1 VCFCVLAILGLHR
14 FGAIDA
20 SPASPASSS
29 ADRVTPTNTLGSARF
44 SHGLLRHPK
53 EPLDCAPDATGAV
66 HCVSPGAFK
75 AVPVARDGTPVEA
88 VTAPLSKTHHGV
100 HAESVE
106 ADHRLAHDSASAHET
121 LMAQIACAPDASGVT
136 RCVTPG
142 AFPAARDVMPDGSPV
157 PRPRHKA
164 SIKPRRHATKLGSA
178 HSHSKSAPADEDA
191 ATKGMSC
198 RPGPDGSMRCT
209 SPGAFPAVNPDAL
222 EVPRSKDEGESSTA
236 SAGKARKSAS
246 SEKEETESS
255 KKDSKHSKK
264 HSKKDSKKEPE
275 TPKDVVKEDADAQ
288 VLSEANAVAFED
300 MADER
305 RERHPATYQVVDAA
319 YQAQRTKDLEAQA
332 KAEAKAAKKAV
343 YTAHEDASELAERE
357 KRSWEASAATEI
369 TPDRMAQFKEMEME
383 DARAETETEAN
394 AVDDAVDDKPKRLH
408 EPRLFCTPDENGKM
422 KCVHSLVAAAQ

>member
-1 VCFCVLAILGLHR
+1 M
-14 FGAIDA
+14 
-20 SPASPASSS
+20 
-29 ADRVTPTNTLGSARF
+29 
-44 SHGLLRHPK
+44 LRHPK

-394 AVDDAVDDKPKRLH
+394 AVDDAVDEKPKRLH

>member
-1 VCFCVLAILGLHR
+1 MCFCVLAILGLHR

-300 MADER
+300 MVDER

>member
-1 VCFCVLAILGLHR
+1 MCFCVLAILGLHR

-275 TPKDVVKEDADAQ
+275 TPKGVVKEDADAQ

-394 AVDDAVDDKPKRLH
+394 AVDDAVDEKPKRLH

>member
-1 VCFCVLAILGLHR
+1 
-14 FGAIDA
+14 
-20 SPASPASSS
+20 
-29 ADRVTPTNTLGSARF
+29 
-44 SHGLLRHPK
+44 LLRHPK

-88 VTAPLSKTHHGV
+88 VTAPLSKTHHSV

-164 SIKPRRHATKLGSA
+164 SIKPRRHATKLGSPRN
-178 HSHSKSAPADEDA
+178 SHSKSAPADEDA

-222 EVPRSKDEGESSTA
+222 EVPHTRTKETKSESSTA

-246 SEKEETESS
+246 SSEKETE
-255 KKDSKHSKK
+255 KDSKKHSKK
-264 HSKKDSKKEPE
+264 HSKMEKKEPE
-275 TPKDVVKEDADAQ
+275 TPEDVVKEDADAQ

>member
-1 VCFCVLAILGLHR
+1 
-14 FGAIDA
+14 
-20 SPASPASSS
+20 
-29 ADRVTPTNTLGSARF
+29 VTPTNTLGSARF

-394 AVDDAVDDKPKRLH
+394 AVDDAVDEKPKRLH

>member
-1 VCFCVLAILGLHR
+1 MCFCVLAILGLHR

-106 ADHRLAHDSASAHET
+106 ADHRLAHDSNSAHET

-394 AVDDAVDDKPKRLH
+394 AVDDAVDEKPKRLH

>member
-1 VCFCVLAILGLHR
+1 
-14 FGAIDA
+14 
-20 SPASPASSS
+20 
-29 ADRVTPTNTLGSARF
+29 
-44 SHGLLRHPK
+44 
-53 EPLDCAPDATGAV
+53 
-66 HCVSPGAFK
+66 
-75 AVPVARDGTPVEA
+75 
-88 VTAPLSKTHHGV
+88 
-100 HAESVE
+100 
-106 ADHRLAHDSASAHET
+106 
-121 LMAQIACAPDASGVT
+121 
-136 RCVTPG
+136 
-142 AFPAARDVMPDGSPV
+142 
-157 PRPRHKA
+157 
-164 SIKPRRHATKLGSA
+164 
-178 HSHSKSAPADEDA
+178 
-191 ATKGMSC
+191 
-198 RPGPDGSMRCT
+198 MRCT

-222 EVPRSKDEGESSTA
+222 EVPHTRTEETKSESSTA

-246 SEKEETESS
+246 SYEKETE
-255 KKDSKHSKK
+255 KDSKK
-264 HSKKDSKKEPE
+264 HEKDSKKDSKKYSKKEKKEPE
-275 TPKDVVKEDADAQ
+275 TPEDVVKEDADAQ

>member
-1 VCFCVLAILGLHR
+1 
-14 FGAIDA
+14 
-20 SPASPASSS
+20 
-29 ADRVTPTNTLGSARF
+29 
-44 SHGLLRHPK
+44 
-53 EPLDCAPDATGAV
+53 
-66 HCVSPGAFK
+66 
-75 AVPVARDGTPVEA
+75 
-88 VTAPLSKTHHGV
+88 
-100 HAESVE
+100 
-106 ADHRLAHDSASAHET
+106 
-121 LMAQIACAPDASGVT
+121 M
-136 RCVTPG
+136 
-142 AFPAARDVMPDGSPV
+142 
-157 PRPRHKA
+157 
-164 SIKPRRHATKLGSA
+164 
-178 HSHSKSAPADEDA
+178 
-191 ATKGMSC
+191 
-198 RPGPDGSMRCT
+198 
-209 SPGAFPAVNPDAL
+209 NPDAL
-222 EVPRSKDEGESSTA
+222 EVPHTRTEETKSESSTA

-246 SEKEETESS
+246 SSEKDTE
-255 KKDSKHSKK
+255 KDSKTHEKDSKKHEKESKK
-264 HSKKDSKKEPE
+264 HSKKEKKEPE
-275 TPKDVVKEDADAQ
+275 TPEDVVKEDADAQ

-422 KCVHSLVAAAQ
+422 KCVHSLVAAAQR

>member
-1 VCFCVLAILGLHR
+1 MCFCVLAILGLHR

-300 MADER
+300 MVDER

-394 AVDDAVDDKPKRLH
+394 AVDDAVDEKPKRLH

>member
-1 VCFCVLAILGLHR
+1 MCFCVLAILGLHR

-20 SPASPASSS
+20 SPASHASSS

-178 HSHSKSAPADEDA
+178 HSHSTSAPADEDA

-394 AVDDAVDDKPKRLH
+394 AVDDAVDEKPKRLH